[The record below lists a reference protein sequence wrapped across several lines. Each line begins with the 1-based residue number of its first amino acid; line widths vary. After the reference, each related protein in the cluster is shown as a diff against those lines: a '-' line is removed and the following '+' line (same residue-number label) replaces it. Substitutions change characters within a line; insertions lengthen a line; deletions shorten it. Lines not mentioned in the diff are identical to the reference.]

1 MTTTFVTVVRPP
13 KADFEVLASAVAV
26 LARAARATFRRL
38 FQLGKPPAEVKRE
51 VCSEFGL
58 LVRHWSGSRA
68 TAIQSVKSWREGS
81 RERLRTL
88 AHRLGDL
95 RRRWPEEKLHPVRR
109 RRNAVARRKAE
120 AAIARLA
127 KELAGL
133 PRWCFGGRRLL
144 RRGRLREWRRRR
156 DGEALFCGE
165 TGSCGGNQVAQWRSG
180 SLRLRLLRSS
190 VVPSVVLA
198 DVRFRARDEAVLE
211 RATDR
216 REPVTWRVKLLPRGK
231 VQLCVTLEQPEPAV
245 AGDAANGALGVDLN
259 EGHLAL
265 VNVSPDG
272 RVVGAERVPLPK
284 DRDGLCAVGR
294 RVVRAALE
302 RGVPIVLES
311 LDFRKKKSW
320 LQSYGRRFAEVLSTF
335 RTRQVSTVMER
346 EARREGV
353 EVRFVDPAWSTKLGR
368 LKYRAR
374 CRLGTHH
381 AAALVLGRR
390 GLGFGER
397 LPADFRG
404 EGTSGL
410 VRTVECTGTSGF
422 SKAFVQRLPR
432 AWLEGG
438 RHRRGAG
445 PRSWSFIDRHRRPLH
460 SPVLCS
466 SMDPSRWVGS
476 PAAVGRA
483 CV

>member
-156 DGEALFCGE
+156 DGEALFCG
-165 TGSCGGNQVAQWRSG
+165 GDRQLRWQPSCAMALRQPASPASAQLGGTQR
-180 SLRLRLLRSS
+180 
-190 VVPSVVLA
+190 
-198 DVRFRARDEAVLE
+198 RARRCTVQSTRRGGS
-211 RATDR
+211 RACD
-216 REPVTWRVKLLPRGK
+216 G
-231 VQLCVTLEQPEPAV
+231 PAG
-245 AGDAANGALGVDLN
+245 AGDMEGKAAAARQGAAVRD
-259 EGHLAL
+259 A
-265 VNVSPDG
+265 
-272 RVVGAERVPLPK
+272 GAA
-284 DRDGLCAVGR
+284 GA
-294 RVVRAALE
+294 
-302 RGVPIVLES
+302 S
-311 LDFRKKKSW
+311 S
-320 LQSYGRRFAEVLSTF
+320 
-335 RTRQVSTVMER
+335 
-346 EARREGV
+346 
-353 EVRFVDPAWSTKLGR
+353 
-368 LKYRAR
+368 R
-374 CRLGTHH
+374 CR
-381 AAALVLGRR
+381 RR
-390 GLGFGER
+390 
-397 LPADFRG
+397 
-404 EGTSGL
+404 
-410 VRTVECTGTSGF
+410 
-422 SKAFVQRLPR
+422 QR
-432 AWLEGG
+432 
-438 RHRRGAG
+438 
-445 PRSWSFIDRHRRPLH
+445 RSW
-460 SPVLCS
+460 C
-466 SMDPSRWVGS
+466 
-476 PAAVGRA
+476 
-483 CV
+483 

>member
-1 MTTTFVTVVRPP
+1 MTTTFVTVVRPR
-13 KADFEVLASAVAV
+13 KADFEALSSAVAV
-26 LARAARATFRRL
+26 LARGARATFRRL
-38 FQLGKPPAEVKRE
+38 FQLGRPPAEVKRE
-51 VCSEFGL
+51 VCFELGIL
-58 LVRHWSGSRA
+58 ARHWSGCRV
-68 TAIQSVKSWREGS
+68 TAIQSLISWREGG

-88 AHRLGDL
+88 EHRLEDL
-95 RRRWPEEKLHPVRR
+95 RRRWPEERLHPARR
-109 RRNAVARRKAE
+109 RRNAVGRRNAE
-120 AAIARLA
+120 AAIARLE

-165 TGSCGGNQVAQWRSG
+165 TGKCGGNEVAQWRSG
-180 SLRLRLLRSS
+180 SLRLRLPRSS
-190 VVPSVVLA
+190 AVPGVVLA

-231 VQLCVTLEQPEPAV
+231 VQLCATLEQPEPAV

-259 EGHLAL
+259 KGHLAL

-272 RVVGAERVPLPK
+272 RVVGAERAPLPK
-284 DRDGLCAVGR
+284 DRDGLCAVAR

-320 LQSYGRRFAEVLSTF
+320 LKSYGRRFAETLSTF
-335 RTRQVSTVMER
+335 RTRQVSTAMER
-346 EARREGV
+346 EARRAGV

-374 CRLGTHH
+374 RRLGTHH

-404 EGTSGL
+404 EGGSAP

-438 RHRRGAG
+438 RRRRGGVRARG
-445 PRSWSFIDRHRRPLH
+445 APVARSR
-460 SPVLCS
+460 
-466 SMDPSRWVGS
+466 
-476 PAAVGRA
+476 AA
-483 CV
+483 